1 MKLNWAERL
10 VVNNPLRVFQQRI
23 EIRWFK
29 KAMPLGTGALALEV
43 GCGRGA
49 GARLISRTFQ
59 PSRMYCSDVDIQM
72 INKARTYL
80 SAIEQKKICLHT
92 GDVMHLPFKDG
103 TADAVFE
110 FGALHHVPDWRKAL
124 REISRVIKP
133 GGVFFMEEL
142 YPAAY
147 QNIITRHIL
156 LHPREDRFRSNDLK
170 NAIKDSN
177 LTLKHFVENKALGI
191 LGVSVRE

>member
-10 VVNNPLRVFQQRI
+10 MVNNPLRVFQQWA

-29 KAMPLGTGALALEV
+29 KTMPLKQGASVLEV

-49 GARLISRTFQ
+49 GARLIYKAFQ
-59 PSRMYCSDVDIQM
+59 PSMMHCLDLDIQM
-72 INKARTYL
+72 INSAMGYL
-80 SAIEQKKICLHT
+80 SAKELENICLHT
-92 GDVMHLPFKDG
+92 GDVTCLPFEDCRM
-103 TADAVFE
+103 DAVFD

-124 REISRVIKP
+124 REIARVIKP

-142 YPAAY
+142 YPASY

-156 LHPREDRFRSNDLK
+156 LHPREDRFRSNDLR
-170 NAIKDSN
+170 NAIKESN

-191 LGVSVRE
+191 LGVASKE